1 MENNNFMK
9 YTFLI
14 VLIAMLGT
22 NIFVY
27 LARGTDLLAE
37 ILKLFTKET
46 TDVSKKVVSTSAK
59 GVKAGVNIAEKALT
73 RGLEKIEDVVEH
85 GPQVNIGGELEQLLH
100 APNLSRNMNFI
111 PDTSFTSRIQQR
123 GKSGYCYI
131 GNDRGFR
138 SCIEVGANDVCMSN
152 QIFPTRDICIHPNL
166 RR

>member
-1 MENNNFMK
+1 MENNDFMK

-46 TDVSKKVVSTSAK
+46 TNVSKKVVSTSAK

-73 RGLEKIEDVVEH
+73 TSLEKIENVVEH
-85 GPQVNIGGELEQLLH
+85 GPHINLGGDLEQLLH

-138 SCIEVGANDVCMSN
+138 SCVEVGANDVCMSN

-166 RR
+166 RP

>member
-1 MENNNFMK
+1 MENNDFMK

-59 GVKAGVNIAEKALT
+59 GVKAGVNIAEKVLT
-73 RGLEKIEDVVEH
+73 KGLEKIEDVVEH

-100 APNLSRNMNFI
+100 VPNLSRNMNFI

-138 SCIEVGANDVCMSN
+138 SCVEVGANDVCMSN